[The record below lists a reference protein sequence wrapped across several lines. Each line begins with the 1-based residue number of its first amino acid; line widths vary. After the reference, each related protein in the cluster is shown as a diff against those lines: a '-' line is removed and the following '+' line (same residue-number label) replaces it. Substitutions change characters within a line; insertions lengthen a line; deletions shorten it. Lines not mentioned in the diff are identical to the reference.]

1 MYKLQCIYTL
11 SKQSIN
17 SMSVRK
23 KIELEGYEVIERVT
37 KPIGNSAYAPVPKNW
52 LNKRVALVLL
62 EPNADEE

>member
-1 MYKLQCIYTL
+1 
-11 SKQSIN
+11 
-17 SMSVRK
+17 MSVRK
-23 KIELEGYEVIERVT
+23 KIELEGYEVIERVA

>member
-1 MYKLQCIYTL
+1 
-11 SKQSIN
+11 
-17 SMSVRK
+17 MSVRK

-62 EPNADEE
+62 EPNTDEE

>member
-1 MYKLQCIYTL
+1 L
-11 SKQSIN
+11 SRQSLN